1 MESPFG
7 AYRGGYQAMPSGWM
21 DAATQV
27 GQNYAQAIQGLGGT
41 VAAGIE
47 QFYKAKEEKQQGQES
62 APTLLSQYQQVAEAT
77 GQQVDPTILERYQNI
92 GQMSGPQI
100 QQFNQDV
107 AAAQQ
112 QAIALANIQR
122 QQQAFQM
129 QQQAAQRAMESRA
142 QAEQLAA
149 RREAALRATGVY
161 ANPMTMAQPAAPKPT
176 YNPVPP
182 AIDPYSLQPQ
192 GIPGMTIN
200 PRIR

>member
-27 GQNYAQAIQGLGGT
+27 GQNYADAIGSVGKALSGGI
-41 VAAGIE
+41 GKYYE
-47 QFYKAKEEKQQGQES
+47 GKEMQERGQQS

-92 GQMSGPQI
+92 GQMSGPQV
-100 QQFNQDV
+100 QQFNQDI

-129 QQQAAQRAMESRA
+129 QQQAAQRAA
-142 QAEQLAA
+142 QQ
-149 RREAALRATGVY
+149 
-161 ANPMTMAQPAAPKPT
+161 Q
-176 YNPVPP
+176 
-182 AIDPYSLQPQ
+182 SLQRDRNAILGLWGFPS
-192 GIPGMTIN
+192 N
-200 PRIR
+200 